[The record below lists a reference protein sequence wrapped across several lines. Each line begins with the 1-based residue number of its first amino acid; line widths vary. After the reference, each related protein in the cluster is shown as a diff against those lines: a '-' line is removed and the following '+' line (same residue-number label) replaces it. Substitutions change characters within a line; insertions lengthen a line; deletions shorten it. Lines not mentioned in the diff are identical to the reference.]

1 MANKGEG
8 LRHREESDCFFRSAD
23 WAVAFAR
30 ALAIRR
36 DRQGGHDV
44 DAQYVPK
51 LALAAALKELREKGG
66 LSQTALAARLGSS
79 QSRVGKME
87 AGDNSVSLDLLIKSL
102 LTIGAGSADIAR
114 WIRRAETS
122 RAA

>member
-1 MANKGEG
+1 MITEKKKRLESAGWTVSG
-8 LRHREESDCFFRSAD
+8 AADFLQLSPEEATFIE
-23 WAVAFAR
+23 
-30 ALAIRR
+30 L
-36 DRQGGHDV
+36 
-44 DAQYVPK
+44 K

-79 QSRVGKME
+79 QSRVAKME

>member
-1 MANKGEG
+1 MITEKKRRLESAGWTVSG
-8 LRHREESDCFFRSAD
+8 AADFLQLSPEEATFIE
-23 WAVAFAR
+23 
-30 ALAIRR
+30 L
-36 DRQGGHDV
+36 
-44 DAQYVPK
+44 K
-51 LALAAALKELREKGG
+51 LALATALKELREKGG

-79 QSRVGKME
+79 QSRVAKME